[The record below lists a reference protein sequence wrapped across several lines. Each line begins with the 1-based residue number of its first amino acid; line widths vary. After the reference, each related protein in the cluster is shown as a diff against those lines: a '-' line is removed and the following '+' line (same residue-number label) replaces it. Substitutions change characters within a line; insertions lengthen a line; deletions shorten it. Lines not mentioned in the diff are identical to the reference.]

1 MTAILDA
8 ITQRVAK
15 RNQTQKIIG
24 VRDFD
29 NVKID
34 ESYFSGTYALY
45 KRWTHTRYL
54 LKRKCV
60 RVGEYVEAPTT
71 LARDYLS
78 CLKLKPARCRG
89 DMYDRLYQLE
99 QLRGNA
105 NFFPLSRARAN
116 NLTTDF
122 ISTFG
127 ARFLRSCRLRAGMF
141 HTIPASGFS
150 RAIASAIFRL

>member
-105 NFFPLSRARAN
+105 KLFPAFARAGEQFDDGFYIDIWTAAAI
-116 NLTTDF
+116 L
-122 ISTFG
+122 
-127 ARFLRSCRLRAGMF
+127 ARHA
-141 HTIPASGFS
+141 
-150 RAIASAIFRL
+150 